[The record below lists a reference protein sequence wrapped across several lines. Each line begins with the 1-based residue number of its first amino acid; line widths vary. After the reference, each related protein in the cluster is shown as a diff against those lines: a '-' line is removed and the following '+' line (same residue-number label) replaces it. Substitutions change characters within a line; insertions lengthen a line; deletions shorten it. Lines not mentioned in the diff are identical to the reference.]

1 MALPN
6 MIKVGD
12 RVTFG
17 RAGEKKRT
25 GIVKKKSPKTA
36 RIAVPGDGGWNVS
49 YNFMQKVGGA
59 KKAPVKR
66 KAPATKRKTA
76 KRSPIGRRYTKAPR
90 APAKV
95 IQYPHSNAHARKAG
109 RNWEFYDDYGDQV
122 WVGPLSQLDINDLS
136 DALGSTEA
144 AYYLAYAAQGAKRN
158 PAPNRKAP
166 PKHNPANLTK
176 KGERAYKHIKKG
188 YGSDPRAKEIAARTV
203 YTMAKTTPGLVRKT
217 SRPPG
222 VSLRGN
228 PRKKLTA
235 AQRRKVEAHF
245 ASIDTPFSASF
256 IRSFTN
262 TPEFKAASVVNRK
275 EFLKLFDLTPTQMKK
290 YLKR

>member
-1 MALPN
+1 MALKN
-6 MIKVGD
+6 MIKLKD
-12 RVTFG
+12 KVTFG
-17 RAGEKKRT
+17 RAGEKKVAGRV
-25 GIVKKKSPKTA
+25 VKLNPKTA
-36 RIAVPGDGGWNVS
+36 HVKCSNGDVMSVSYGLIQKGKSITAATRVRGRAVP
-49 YNFMQKVGGA
+49 K
-59 KKAPVKR
+59 P
-66 KAPATKRKTA
+66 
-76 KRSPIGRRYTKAPR
+76 
-90 APAKV
+90 
-95 IQYPHSNAHARKAG
+95 
-109 RNWEFYDDYGDQV
+109 
-122 WVGPLSQLDINDLS
+122 
-136 DALGSTEA
+136 
-144 AYYLAYAAQGAKRN
+144 KRN
-158 PAPNRKAP
+158 HHD
-166 PKHNPANLTK
+166 PKHNPANFTA
-176 KGERAYKHIKKG
+176 KGERAYEHIKQG

-235 AQRRKVEAHF
+235 ARRRKVEAHF

>member
-90 APAKV
+90 APAQV

-158 PAPNRKAP
+158 PAPKRKVTVHTPCGPKRLTVPAKNRKAL
-166 PKHNPANLTK
+166 PKHNPVNLTK
-176 KGERAYKHIKKG
+176 KGERMYEHIKKG
-188 YGSDPRAKEIAARTV
+188 YQTVGNKRAKEIAARTV
-203 YTMAKTTPGLVRKT
+203 YTQARITPGLVRK
-217 SRPPG
+217 
-222 VSLRGN
+222 
-228 PRKKLTA
+228 KK
-235 AQRRKVEAHF
+235 
-245 ASIDTPFSASF
+245 
-256 IRSFTN
+256 
-262 TPEFKAASVVNRK
+262 
-275 EFLKLFDLTPTQMKK
+275 
-290 YLKR
+290 